1 MGVCGSDFDDECGML
16 SATISF
22 GKEHIPENHFR
33 ENHIR
38 DDSNNILTSSRRAR
52 SAFSHIMRT
61 AENNAKR
68 CGGYMASC
76 SSLKSNPVL
85 IGVVSP
91 NSEP

>member
-22 GKEHIPENHFR
+22 GEEHIR